1 MVERGIMIKK
11 NEKKVKEVAA
21 LRYSEDDNK
30 SPEIIA
36 LGKGETAEKILEKAK
51 ESNVP
56 VYEDAQLAHT
66 LQGLNIGDEI
76 PPELY
81 EVVAKILVF
90 ISDLDSQYG
99 KHR

>member
-1 MVERGIMIKK
+1 MDKK
-11 NEKKVKEVAA
+11 TEKKIKEVAA
-21 LRYSEDDNK
+21 LRYSDDKNT

-36 LGKGETAEKILEKAK
+36 LGKGEVAEKILEKAI

-56 VYEDAQLAHT
+56 VYEDTQLAHT
-66 LQGLNIGDEI
+66 LQSLKIGDEI

-90 ISDLDSQYG
+90 ISDLDSNYG
-99 KHR
+99 ERNYK